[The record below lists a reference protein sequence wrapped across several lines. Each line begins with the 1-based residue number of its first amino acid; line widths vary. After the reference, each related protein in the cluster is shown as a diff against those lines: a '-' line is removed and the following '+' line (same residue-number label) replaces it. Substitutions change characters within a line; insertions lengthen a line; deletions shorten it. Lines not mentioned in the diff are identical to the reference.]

1 MRKNNLDRERHIRF
15 LIDSCIILL
24 GACALGVV
32 FDQYYWHNAISHVH
46 ILYNCLFYLVC
57 MMGFLYV
64 FEEYT
69 HILISRQEKKVTFIL
84 SGIYTGIIWIAAGL
98 IVYRDTQ
105 MLLFQLVTVAVTVI
119 LLEFYNLMI
128 RDWLRK
134 GTKKEKPRLLVL
146 ESTTDD
152 TSRLRRIKYG
162 AQLGFDSW
170 YEQID
175 TNDLSIIQ
183 QYINVKFKEYDAICI
198 LDNVSDDAYRL
209 FCDAAY
215 QMGKELYIV
224 PKLSTVN
231 YKTSKLVRFDDIL
244 TFHMRSDNMSTVNRA
259 LKRTFDLIFVL
270 VALIFAAIPMG
281 IVAIAIKAT
290 SPGPVLYKQVRLTK
304 NKREFEIYKFRTMVQ
319 DAEKLSGPVFAVKE
333 DPRITKVGRV
343 LRAMRLDELPQLF
356 NILKGEMSVVGPR
369 PERPFFVE
377 QFEKEFDNYDL
388 RFAVKAG
395 LTSLSH
401 IYGKYSTHIQDR
413 TCYDLLYVSNY
424 SIFLDIKIILLTS
437 RTMFIKDMAEGEDTT
452 LYDTKTGVSA

>member
-15 LIDSCIILL
+15 LIDSCIVLL

-32 FDQYYWHNAISHVH
+32 FDQYYWHNVISYVH

-98 IVYRDTQ
+98 LVYRNTQ
-105 MLLFQLVTVAVTVI
+105 MLLFQLVTVVVTVI
-119 LLEFYNLMI
+119 LLEFYNLML

-224 PKLSTVN
+224 PKLSAVN

-259 LKRTFDLIFVL
+259 LKRTLDLIFVL

-281 IVAIAIKAT
+281 IVAIAIKTT

-319 DAEKLSGPVFAVKE
+319 DAERLSGPVFAVKE

-343 LRAMRLDELPQLF
+343 LRAMRLDELP
-356 NILKGEMSVVGPR
+356 
-369 PERPFFVE
+369 
-377 QFEKEFDNYDL
+377 
-388 RFAVKAG
+388 
-395 LTSLSH
+395 
-401 IYGKYSTHIQDR
+401 
-413 TCYDLLYVSNY
+413 
-424 SIFLDIKIILLTS
+424 
-437 RTMFIKDMAEGEDTT
+437 
-452 LYDTKTGVSA
+452 